1 MRISPEQLREAAG
14 ATGFRPEI
22 VEKALQLMRL
32 LQALNEHPGI
42 KDKFVLKGGTAL
54 NLFYF
59 DAPRLSVDIDLNYVG
74 ASGVDEMRAER
85 PLLERNMEAACSR
98 EGFAVRRMPQE
109 HAGGKWRLKYPA
121 ARGGEGNLEM
131 DVNYLLRVQ
140 LWPAEYRDSFT
151 IGSNR
156 VSEIALLDLHEIA
169 AGKLAALLSRG
180 KARDLFDVHQLF
192 RSESLDP
199 DRLRLAFL
207 VYGGM
212 NRRDWREVSATD
224 VRFEQAEIERQLVPM
239 LRSRK
244 TAEERVVELGEEM
257 VNGCREALDALLPFK
272 DNEIE
277 FLDCLLDSGDIR
289 PELLTDDRTLQEK
302 LRNHPGLLWKAQNVK
317 EHKKRR

>member
-1 MRISPEQLREAAG
+1 MRISSEQLLEAAEV
-14 ATGFRPEI
+14 TGFRPEI
-22 VEKALQLMRL
+22 LEKALQLMHL
-32 LQALNEHPGI
+32 LQALREHQGL

-74 ASGVDEMRAER
+74 ALGVDEMGAER

-98 EGFAVRRMPQE
+98 EGFVVRRIPQE
-109 HAGGKWRLKYPA
+109 HAGGKWRLRYPA

-140 LWPAEYRDSFT
+140 LWPAEYRDSF
-151 IGSNR
+151 ILGSNQ
-156 VSEIALLDLHEIA
+156 VSKIPLLDLHEIA

-192 RSESLDP
+192 GSESLDP

-212 NRRDWREVSATD
+212 NRRDWREVSVGD
-224 VRFEQAEIERQLVPM
+224 VRFEQAEIERQLLPM
-239 LRSRK
+239 LRSAR
-244 TAEERVVELGEEM
+244 TTEVIASGFGEEM
-257 VNGCREALDALLPFK
+257 VNGCKEALDAILPFK
-272 DNEIE
+272 GNEVE

-289 PELLTDDRTLQEK
+289 PELLTDDYELQEK
-302 LRNHPGLLWKAQNVK
+302 LRNHPGLLWKVKNVR
-317 EHKKRR
+317 EHKGGR